1 MSEITICKPKL
12 WHVVPF
18 TSSSITWSALCDNNH
33 TGRKARAGHR
43 FVTARRLIKTKN
55 RLHWLQ
61 QGLELWRK
69 WKLLNRCIVGVF
81 TNLEEFQL
89 VPLLLSH
96 FYRKCNVKIKRK
108 IFLIIFKAVGEMF
121 GTDVHWGSRPSDEQK
136 VLKGYMKQGLMG
148 NMIKR
153 TQKKCNFF
161 LSSTVW
167 LKTAA
172 QTSCTL

>member
-1 MSEITICKPKL
+1 MSCLSLRHQSHDQPCATTIIP
-12 WHVVPF
+12 V
-18 TSSSITWSALCDNNH
+18 
-33 TGRKARAGHR
+33 GRLDRVLKGAGHR

-167 LKTAA
+167 SKTAA

>member
-1 MSEITICKPKL
+1 MSCLSLRHQSHDQPCATTIIP
-12 WHVVPF
+12 V
-18 TSSSITWSALCDNNH
+18 
-33 TGRKARAGHR
+33 GRLDRVLKGAGHR

-148 NMIKR
+148 NMIKH

-167 LKTAA
+167 SKTAA